1 MAIGKQFAFKAVTI
15 LSLGFVG
22 AGTVPGFPGASAQA
36 QQMDQGHSE
45 HAEHG
50 GHGMQNC
57 PKEAAPLPD
66 ALKGWAAPT
75 PVTAAAT
82 TDELDG
88 VKLTAGKAMAA
99 QLRSTADM
107 HYAMRP
113 EQPGGKVSSG
123 GMFAFD
129 VPAAGTYRVM
139 LGSRAWLDVVQGG
152 KTILS
157 SSHNRG
163 PACSGIGKMVDFP
176 LAAGRAVIE
185 VSGSGKPDMTLMVI
199 PTP

>member
-1 MAIGKQFAFKAVTI
+1 MAIGKQFALKAVTI
-15 LSLGFVG
+15 LSLGLIVEG
-22 AGTVPGFPGASAQA
+22 GVSGLLCAPAQA
-36 QQMDQGHSE
+36 QQAAQSQNE
-45 HAEHG
+45 HAGHG

-66 ALKGWAAPT
+66 ALKGWTGPT
-75 PVTAAAT
+75 SVTAAAT
-82 TDELDG
+82 AGELDG
-88 VKLTAGKAMAA
+88 VKLTAGKAVAA

-107 HYAMRP
+107 HYAVRP

-139 LGSRAWLDVVQGG
+139 LGSRAWLDVVQDG
-152 KTILS
+152 KTIVS
-157 SSHNRG
+157 SGHNRG

-176 LAAGRAVIE
+176 LVAGRAVIE